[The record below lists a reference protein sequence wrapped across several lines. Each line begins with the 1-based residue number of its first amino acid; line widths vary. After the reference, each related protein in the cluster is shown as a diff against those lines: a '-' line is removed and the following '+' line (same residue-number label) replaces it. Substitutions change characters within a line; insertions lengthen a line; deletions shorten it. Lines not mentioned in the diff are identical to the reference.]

1 MIFSQAPILISRME
15 NMCWAQAVW
24 WIHIQAECQ
33 LSWQRRT
40 EQFAAPVVS
49 DKCYPPVIALVLTW
63 PVPLV
68 GSLADLCVTFHSPF
82 QIENNCCQTGWLLTI
97 PPYQASS
104 SWITRMEAH
113 REEFKGVLRRWGWYK
128 HRAGHCS
135 SSFES
140 SGSSQERVWAAAVA
154 NADGEGIVRQFN
166 PFPSTKASVCQDHD
180 GCD

>member
-33 LSWQRRT
+33 LSWQRRA

-63 PVPLV
+63 PVPLLW
-68 GSLADLCVTFHSPF
+68 LAP
-82 QIENNCCQTGWLLTI
+82 LLIYVSRFILRSKLKTI
-97 PPYQASS
+97 AAKQGDCWQSPPYQASS
-104 SWITRMEAH
+104 SWITWMEAH
-113 REEFKGVLRRWGWYK
+113 REEFKGVMRRWGWYK

-154 NADGEGIVRQFN
+154 SADGEGIVR
-166 PFPSTKASVCQDHD
+166 
-180 GCD
+180 